1 MTVLSPATSPARLE
15 GYPDWARELDA
26 RLPVSS
32 QLVLAGNVHDIH
44 LVESGARPLLP
55 TAEVVAQT
63 LVANGYQVV
72 LQWHVVTGLSVLH
85 ESEPGS
91 VTHLLGKDLLSSTE
105 GRGGG
110 RSADGLAD
118 TMRAVVQAGERSR
131 GAQAGRIGLVVD
143 GAHRLCADPA
153 DPHLHRLFVTA
164 RHVAR
169 TAPRHALSGDRRE
182 GLANTVVWIVD
193 READLPHWLV
203 SAETVRVVSLPL
215 PELGTRQRAAQH
227 IASSL
232 PGYPELDKA
241 LQFAARR
248 TVTELTEGMPLSALP
263 AIAVLARDHD
273 VAATEVQDAVR
284 LLRSGLQK
292 SPWSDPEIRSRIR
305 GAAEGLNERVLGQ
318 QRAIRSASDIL
329 SRAGLGLSGAQ
340 SAGHPSRPQGVIFFA
355 GPTGVGKTE
364 LAKQIAE
371 IVFGREEA
379 MQRFDMSEFS
389 AEHSEARLI
398 GSPPGY
404 VGHEAGG
411 ELTNAVR
418 QRPFSLLLFDEI
430 EKAHPLILDK
440 FLQILEDGRLT
451 DGSGSTVHF
460 TETLIVFTSN
470 LGIYQV
476 DENNR
481 RIPVVTPGTDYDV
494 LAQRVKQA
502 IRDDFTLRIGR
513 PELLN
518 RIGDNIVV
526 FDFISPAVACQLLH
540 RNLENVAR
548 HVHRRTATRI
558 TFGGELLDELEKAV
572 VEPERLAFG
581 GRAVG
586 SLIESRVLNPLARI
600 LIAAPPGLPE
610 LTLTRTRHDAEG
622 FHLDVAQAGG

>member
-1 MTVLSPATSPARLE
+1 MTPATASSTRVRDRLD

-32 QLVLAGNVHDIH
+32 QLVLSGNVHDVH
-44 LVESGARPLLP
+44 LVQSGDRLLLP
-55 TAEVVAQT
+55 TADVVAEGLT
-63 LVANGYQVV
+63 ASGYQIV
-72 LQWHVVTGLSVLH
+72 LQWHVVTGVSVLR
-85 ESEPGS
+85 ESSPGS
-91 VTHLLGKDLLSSTE
+91 AAQLLGRELLSPAGSP
-105 GRGGG
+105 
-110 RSADGLAD
+110 SAEGLAD
-118 TMRAVVQAGERSR
+118 AMRRVVQAGDRSR
-131 GAQAGRIGLVVD
+131 GTQAARIGLVVD
-143 GAHRLCADPA
+143 GAHRLSADPA
-153 DPHLHRLFVTA
+153 DLQLHRLYVTA
-164 RHVAR
+164 RHLAR
-169 TAPRHALSGDRRE
+169 TAPRHALAGDPRN
-182 GLANTVVWIVD
+182 GLANVIVWIVD
-193 READLPHWLV
+193 REGDLPHWLV
-203 SAETVRVVSLPL
+203 SSDTVRVVSLPL
-215 PELGTRQRAAQH
+215 PELGTRERAAQRL
-227 IASSL
+227 ARNL
-232 PGYPELDKA
+232 PGYAELDEGA
-241 LQFAARR
+241 QGVTQR
-248 TVTELTEGMPLSALP
+248 TMTELTEGMPLSALP
-263 AIAVLARDHD
+263 AIAVLARDHG
-273 VAATEVQDAVR
+273 VPATEVQDAVR

-292 SPWSDPEIRSRIR
+292 SPWSKPETRERIR
-305 GAAEGLNERVLGQ
+305 EAADRLNERVLGQ
-318 QRAIRSASDIL
+318 ERAVRSATDIL

-364 LAKQIAE
+364 LAKQIAT

-430 EKAHPLILDK
+430 EKAHSLILDK

-470 LGIYQV
+470 LGIYRV
-476 DENNR
+476 EEGNR
-481 RIPVVTPGTDYDV
+481 RVPVVTPGTPYDE
-494 LAQRVKQA
+494 LENRVKQA
-502 IRDDFTLRIGR
+502 IQDDFTLRIGR

-526 FDFISPAVACQLLH
+526 FDFITPEVACRLLH
-540 RNLENVAR
+540 RNLGNLAKQVQ
-548 HVHRRTATRI
+548 RRTGIRI
-558 TFGGELLDELEKAV
+558 TFGPDFLGELEKAV

-586 SLIESRVLNPLARI
+586 SLIESRVLNPLART
-600 LIAAPPGLPE
+600 LIATRPTGGYE
-610 LTLTRTRHDAEG
+610 LTLTRTWEDPEG
-622 FHLDVAQAGG
+622 FHLDMEQKVG